1 MNSKIFMCLRL
12 TLGVLC
18 VVFGINKFTDFL
30 PLTELTGDA
39 ANYFTA
45 LSSSKAMALVGIT
58 LIVIGL
64 ALILDKYSALATLI
78 LMSISVNAFL
88 FHVVLNPSGVTRTAT
103 LLILNIIVLIGYRD
117 KYKALLN

>member
-1 MNSKIFMCLRL
+1 MSSKVFIYIRL
-12 TLGVLC
+12 ALGILC
-18 VVFGINKFTDFL
+18 VVFGINKFTNFL
-30 PLTELTGDA
+30 PLTKLTGEA

-64 ALILDKYSALATLI
+64 ALIFDKYSALATLI

-88 FHVVLNPSGVTRTAT
+88 FHIVLNPSGIVRTAT
-103 LLILNIIVLIGYRD
+103 LLILNSLVLFSYRD
-117 KYKALLN
+117 KYKTLL